1 MDTVR
6 QRHEEAQVMVKSS
19 LKGVGELGLLN
30 GGPRLLLLCQG
41 WGRILLMKDSS
52 V

>member
-6 QRHEEAQVMVKSS
+6 QRHEEPQVMVRSS
-19 LKGVGELGLLN
+19 LKGAGEFGLLN

-41 WGRILLMKDSS
+41 WGRILLMKELS